1 MCDKVTGTSSL
12 WEEQDFGKVIPQL
25 PLYVVGTYGDF
36 FVSPMFASELK
47 EADGLPADLQAA
59 VSGASENDIV
69 LMLFK

>member
-1 MCDKVTGTSSL
+1 M
-12 WEEQDFGKVIPQL
+12 VI
-25 PLYVVGTYGDF
+25 F

-59 VSGASENDIV
+59 VSGASENDVV